1 MKTLYIKRNEQGE
14 IEGKFERPDKKTLT
28 YIWKPRTMKFI
39 TDYIIVDGIYYL
51 LDSVLSYGFRT
62 RRPLSKKDQAE
73 ASRKIAEYM
82 KAEYITASD
91 YAKQQGL

>member
-1 MKTLYIKRNEQGE
+1 MA
-14 IEGKFERPDKKTLT
+14 
-28 YIWKPRTMKFI
+28 FI
-39 TDYIIVDGIYYL
+39 TNYIILDGTYYL

-62 RRPLSKKDQAE
+62 RRPLSKKDEAE

>member
-1 MKTLYIKRNEQGE
+1 MKTLYIKRNDKGE

-28 YIWKPRTMKFI
+28 YFWKPRTMAFI
-39 TDYIIVDGIYYL
+39 TDYIIVDGVYYL

-82 KAEYITASD
+82 KAEYITAQE